1 MTGPGVGRSST
12 VGPTA
17 LRWAHPDLD
26 AAEPPGLSLSA
37 RGRVGVVSGRAAI
50 RQSLLMLLSTVP
62 GERVMRP
69 DYGCDLQRLLFWP
82 NDGTTA
88 GLAIHYV
95 RQAVERFEKRVEVL
109 AVDAAADR
117 DRADQLD
124 VTLAYRIRANRA
136 VESLTFAVG
145 LQDGR

>member
-1 MTGPGVGRSST
+1 M
-12 VGPTA
+12 TA

-26 AAEPPGLSLSA
+26 ATEKPGFSLSA
-37 RGRVGVVSGRAAI
+37 RGRVAVVDGRAAI

-82 NDGTTA
+82 NDATTA

-95 RQAVERFEKRVEVL
+95 RRAVERFEPRVEIL
-109 AVDAAADR
+109 TVDAVADR
-117 DRADQLD
+117 DRPEQLD
-124 VTLAYRIRANRA
+124 VTVVYRIRSSRIVDTA
-136 VESLTFAVG
+136 SFALD
-145 LQDGR
+145 LQEGR